1 MSADSR
7 AVAAVPRSLTPR
19 GTARIFFAEM
29 ADILVF
35 GAHPDDAEFGMGAS
49 MVKFARAGASVAV
62 CVLTRG
68 EAGTF
73 GTGELREGEMRAA
86 AKMLGGEIEILNFR
100 DCQIFDTYESRVRLA
115 EVIRKFRPRIV
126 FAPYHSNPSSHKD
139 GAAHPDHVATGTIM
153 RSAARYARFSGL
165 KDVAGQPWNAEHLL
179 YYMVPRTRTPTLLND
194 VSDYMKEWESIA
206 RCHTSQMSLRDGKVL
221 ENLRRFRE
229 GYGNLMGV
237 AYAEGFVME
246 EPVVFDLSL
255 FMTAT
260 SQPGGVAPRAV
271 ETAGSPLSP
280 RQ

>member
-1 MSADSR
+1 
-7 AVAAVPRSLTPR
+7 LTACD
-19 GTARIFFAEM
+19 TARIFLLM

-49 MVKFARAGASVAV
+49 MVKFARAGATVAV

-73 GTGELREGEMRAA
+73 GTAEQREGEMRAA
-86 AKMLGGEIEILNFR
+86 AEMLGGEIEILNFH
-100 DCQIFDTYESRVRLA
+100 DCQIFDTYETRVRLA
-115 EVIRKFRPRIV
+115 EAIRKFRPRLI
-126 FAPYHSNPSSHKD
+126 FAPYHTNDSYHKD

-153 RSAARYARFSGL
+153 RSAARYARFAGL
-165 KDVAGQPWNAEHLL
+165 KDVAGEPWNAEHLL
-179 YYMVPRTRTPTLLND
+179 YYMVPRTRTPTVIND

-206 RCHTSQMSLRDGKVL
+206 RCHQSQMNLRDGKVL
-221 ENLRRFRE
+221 EGLRRFRE
-229 GYGNLMGV
+229 GYGNLLGV

-246 EPVVFDLSL
+246 EPMVFDLSL
-255 FMTAT
+255 FMSST
-260 SQPGGVAPRAV
+260 SQPGGVAPRVA